1 MFLLCGIY
9 LILETFFCEGHNV
22 RFILLFLLAI
32 GCSDNSLVHTV
43 IEKEGSYPDIDDMAV
58 TIEEN
63 VTIIEDTA
71 PDYEDIWVDHFYQP
85 SQTDGVDIIWV
96 IDPSGSM
103 NSHQT
108 RLMQGIGAMM
118 TALPSADWRLAI
130 IPADHRFSK
139 DEDQFP
145 LVPGDTALDAENM
158 YLASKKGAFEAGF
171 DALYAYIMENDYSL
185 TWMRHDAALLVVF
198 VSDEQEQSNVY
209 FSQVNKF
216 LSWITSYRNNV
227 YLASIV
233 NLPQADTLCPH
244 QSTWDGTRYIDA
256 TNYFGGQ
263 VIDICSEDWTAGVQD
278 ASTQIEPYEYWDLTY
293 TPLDQNFIF
302 VFVNGMVYNDW
313 HYEPSENRIY
323 FDVLPDGNSLVE
335 ITYNY

>member
-1 MFLLCGIY
+1 MFELSDVY
-9 LILETFFCEGHNV
+9 LILRTLFLEVLNV
-22 RFILLFLLAI
+22 RFILLLFALA
-32 GCSDNSLVHTV
+32 CSDNSMVHTI
-43 IEKEGSYPDIDDMAV
+43 IEKQGEYPDIEDMAV
-58 TIEEN
+58 TIEED

-71 PDYEDIWVDHFYQP
+71 PDYEPIWVDHFYQP

-103 NSHQT
+103 NNHQA
-108 RLMQGIGAMM
+108 RLMQGIAAMM
-118 TALPSADWRLAI
+118 GALPSADWRLAI

-198 VSDEQEQSNVY
+198 VSDEEEQSNVY
-209 FSQVNKF
+209 FSQVNQF

-233 NLPQADTLCPH
+233 NLDPSDSECTNN
-244 QSTWDGTRYIDA
+244 SSFTGTRYINA

-278 ASTQIEPYEYWDLTY
+278 ASTQIEPYEYWDLTHV
-293 TPLDQNFIF
+293 PLDQNFIY
-302 VFVNGMVYNDW
+302 VFVDGVIYTDW
-313 HYEPSENRIY
+313 YFDSTRNRIY
-323 FDVLPDGNSLVE
+323 FDILPPGNSLVE

>member
-1 MFLLCGIY
+1 MRL
-9 LILETFFCEGHNV
+9 
-22 RFILLFLLAI
+22 ILLFLLSLS
-32 GCSDNSLVHTV
+32 CSDSSLVHTI

-63 VTIIEDTA
+63 ITIIEDTA

-85 SQTDGVDIIWV
+85 SQSDGVDILWV

-103 NSHQT
+103 VRHQPL
-108 RLMQGIGAMM
+108 LMQGIGAMM
-118 TALPSADWRLAI
+118 SALPAADWRLAI
-130 IPADHRFSK
+130 IPSDHRFSK

-145 LVPGDTALDAENM
+145 LVPGDTVADAENM

-209 FSQVNKF
+209 FSQVNQF
-216 LSWITSYRNNV
+216 LAWVTSYRQNV
-227 YLASIV
+227 YVASIV
-233 NLPQADTLCPH
+233 NLHPDDSECNNTPMH
-244 QSTWDGTRYIDA
+244 HGTRYIDA

-278 ASTQIEPYEYWDLTY
+278 ASNQIEPYEYWDLSH

-302 VFVNGMVYNDW
+302 VFVDGQIYTDW
-313 HYEPSENRIY
+313 HYEPSENRVY
-323 FDVLPDGNSLVE
+323 FDILPTGNSLVE

>member
-1 MFLLCGIY
+1 
-9 LILETFFCEGHNV
+9 V
-22 RFILLFLLAI
+22 RFILLFLLAVS
-32 GCSDNSLVHTV
+32 CSDNSLVHTV

-103 NSHQT
+103 NSHQA

-130 IPADHRFSK
+130 ISADHRFSK

-158 YLASKKGAFEAGF
+158 YLASKKGGYEAGF
-171 DALYAYIMENDYSL
+171 DALYAYVMENDYSL

-209 FSQVNKF
+209 FSQVNQF
-216 LSWITSYRNNV
+216 LSWIT
-227 YLASIV
+227 
-233 NLPQADTLCPH
+233 
-244 QSTWDGTRYIDA
+244 
-256 TNYFGGQ
+256 
-263 VIDICSEDWTAGVQD
+263 
-278 ASTQIEPYEYWDLTY
+278 
-293 TPLDQNFIF
+293 
-302 VFVNGMVYNDW
+302 
-313 HYEPSENRIY
+313 
-323 FDVLPDGNSLVE
+323 
-335 ITYNY
+335 